1 MYCSINDDQLS
12 LINLTFL
19 AVWRSGIVLCPDND
33 ILIMI
38 IRFWKELGE
47 AFTTNQT
54 AHLVLSPIIEP
65 KSKSSYLLWHKH
77 TDHLLLPP
85 LSAHSPPHRL
95 T

>member
-47 AFTTNQT
+47 AFPTNQT
-54 AHLVLSPIIEP
+54 AHLVLSPIIES
-65 KSKSSYLLWHKH
+65 KSLSSYLCG
-77 TDHLLLPP
+77 TNTPIIYSYPP
-85 LSAHSPPHRL
+85 LAAQSPPHHL